1 MKTAGHVC
9 PVSYNTGL
17 DYGTLFSFCQKTN
30 EFISHNSELMQ
41 QFSRNSG
48 FMFWVKTIYL
58 NNKGMKKLLDGALTL
73 LILAGERDVRQLL
86 LNRNRKW
93 IENLLKID
101 SGYLPSCHRNFTL
114 VMFSYEGRRHSFLA
128 SERK

>member
-1 MKTAGHVC
+1 MPVRSLITPDWTTELSSLFARKT
-9 PVSYNTGL
+9 
-17 DYGTLFSFCQKTN
+17 K

-58 NNKGMKKLLDGALTL
+58 KYKGMKKLLDGALTL
-73 LILAGERDVRQLL
+73 LILAGGRDVRQLL

-101 SGYLPSCHRNFTL
+101 FGYLPSCHRNFTL
-114 VMFSYEGRRHSFLA
+114 VMFSYEGWRHSFLA